1 MLTLILILLPLLTG
15 LAVLFIKNQALAKR
29 VAIAGGFIGLV
40 YTLYVLA
47 LFTKGAGDFNYTASW
62 IPSIGVNFHIGLDGL
77 SMLMVLLTNL
87 LAPFIYLSGL
97 NKEQP
102 RTAVLYALM
111 LFMQAAM
118 LGVFTALD
126 GFLFY
131 IFWELSLIPIYF
143 IVLLWGGERRQIIT
157 LKFFIY
163 TLLGSLLMLI
173 AIIFMYLKTPDGDWE
188 WASFIHNHISAGA
201 QGVLFWFMFLAFAIK
216 MPVFP
221 FHTWQPSTYTTA
233 PSQGTMMLSGIM
245 LKMGIFGVMRWLLPV
260 LPLGVQQWG
269 TTAMI
274 LSIIGIIYASIL
286 AFKQRDLKTLIAYSS
301 IAHVGLISA
310 GLFSHSA
317 QALQGAAFQMLVHGI
332 NVIGIFYIIEL
343 IERRVDT
350 RDLTLMGGIK
360 IKAPKL
366 SFLFMIM
373 LLGSVGLP
381 LTNGFV
387 GEFLLITGIFH
398 AGIWYALLAGLTIIM
413 GAIYMLYAFQKVM
426 LGDVNTLTA
435 QFTDIKGVELAVLV
449 PLAALVILL
458 GVYPQP
464 ILDLT
469 SGVVDQILKLS
480 I

>member
-1 MLTLILILLPLLTG
+1 
-15 LAVLFIKNQALAKR
+15 
-29 VAIAGGFIGLV
+29 
-40 YTLYVLA
+40 
-47 LFTKGAGDFNYTASW
+47 
-62 IPSIGVNFHIGLDGL
+62 
-77 SMLMVLLTNL
+77 
-87 LAPFIYLSGL
+87 
-97 NKEQP
+97 
-102 RTAVLYALM
+102 M

-173 AIIFMYLKTPDGDWE
+173 AIIFMYLKTPGGDWE
-188 WASFIHNHISAGA
+188 WVSFIHNHISADA

-286 AFKQRDLKTLIAYSS
+286 AFKQKDLKTLIAYSS

-310 GLFSHSA
+310 GLFAHSA

-332 NVIGIFYIIEL
+332 NVIGLFYIIEL
-343 IERRVDT
+343 IERRTDT
-350 RDLTLMGGIK
+350 RDLTLLGGIK
-360 IKAPKL
+360 TMAPKL
-366 SFLFMIM
+366 SFLFMIL

-398 AGIWYALLAGLTIIM
+398 AGIWFALLAGLTIIM

-426 LGDVNTLTA
+426 LGDTNTLTA

-449 PLAALVILL
+449 PLAILVIFL
-458 GVYPQP
+458 GIYPQP